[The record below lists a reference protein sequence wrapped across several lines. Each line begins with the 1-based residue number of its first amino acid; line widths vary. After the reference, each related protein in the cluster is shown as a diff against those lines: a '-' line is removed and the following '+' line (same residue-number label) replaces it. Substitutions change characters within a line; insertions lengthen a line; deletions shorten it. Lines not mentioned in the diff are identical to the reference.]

1 METSVKRTDK
11 NAGEQSTT
19 EDTTETVS
27 TCQPESSVPKEDF
40 WFDYRYYVLK
50 FLGEGAFGAVF
61 LVYDHVTRQYFALK
75 MPKSKQYQPM
85 FQREI
90 EVMLE
95 LQEGNQLEGKAVIQL
110 RDYNIG
116 RGVMI
121 SSQNIVYATDVT
133 YLVTDYA
140 DGGDL
145 AAEIIKNVEKY
156 RLGIPET
163 DWFKVFQQLLEGLE
177 ALHEQGFVHLDL
189 KPDNFLTSHSKVAIA
204 DFALAKEIK
213 GEDNRGNFLN
223 YKVGAKQY
231 WSPEMFSSLPYNGV
245 QSDLYALGVTLFVIT
260 FGWWPFQLATLDD
273 IHFRKLVQNPVEF
286 WKWHPETE
294 RRISENTVSPDLVK
308 LINYMLCPYPQYRLS
323 IKQIKQ
329 QKWYVDN
336 LALATTLNVDQN
348 SWTDSDVATEE
359 APDSD
364 ISSNEGENE
373 SSEDDI
379 IC

>member
-1 METSVKRTDK
+1 
-11 NAGEQSTT
+11 
-19 EDTTETVS
+19 
-27 TCQPESSVPKEDF
+27 
-40 WFDYRYYVLK
+40 
-50 FLGEGAFGAVF
+50 
-61 LVYDHVTRQYFALK
+61 
-75 MPKSKQYQPM
+75 
-85 FQREI
+85 
-90 EVMLE
+90 
-95 LQEGNQLEGKAVIQL
+95 
-110 RDYNIG
+110 
-116 RGVMI
+116 
-121 SSQNIVYATDVT
+121 
-133 YLVTDYA
+133 
-140 DGGDL
+140 
-145 AAEIIKNVEKY
+145 
-156 RLGIPET
+156 
-163 DWFKVFQQLLEGLE
+163 
-177 ALHEQGFVHLDL
+177 
-189 KPDNFLTSHSKVAIA
+189 
-204 DFALAKEIK
+204 
-213 GEDNRGNFLN
+213 
-223 YKVGAKQY
+223 
-231 WSPEMFSSLPYNGV
+231 MFSSLPYNGI

-260 FGWWPFQLATLDD
+260 FGWWPFQMATLDD